1 LPASMKVI
9 CLFVCLFV
17 CAWFFHF
24 FTYFAFQI
32 QTSNQAFSFRKLDF
46 QLSILYIYIFIYH
59 FSHQTQQFW
68 GLFFSQVSHPG

>member
-1 LPASMKVI
+1 
-9 CLFVCLFV
+9 LFV

-46 QLSILYIYIFIYH
+46 QLSIIYLFIYLFKYVLKYLSL
-59 FSHQTQQFW
+59 FSPDPAVL
-68 GLFFSQVSHPG
+68 GAVFFSGIPSGVGNLGK